1 MSKKPSFESTAYKL
15 FTFPLLMDLDIIH
28 LDVRGVSGFT
38 ILGKYI
44 PKDKLAKKYSQVIG
58 SLYDMPVP
66 KNYQRIDAI
75 ARPRVTPPLSDL
87 KTLKAHQVLV
97 YASSL
102 SEEHISPSARRA
114 LKLGVDAASLV
125 GLSGKAA
132 QCFAIPVR
140 DKHGKPLPSE
150 SISKSLAE
158 LVKHAKKN
166 KRLHFLVPEL
176 TRELGMLN
184 LFESTKLMLPLRG
197 VRNIY
202 LPTRILGYMYDNWGK
217 F

>member
-15 FTFPLLMDLDIIH
+15 FDMLLDLDIIH
-28 LDVRGVSGFT
+28 LDVRGASGFT

-44 PKDKLAKKYSQVIG
+44 PKDKLAKRYSQVVG
-58 SLYDMPVP
+58 SLYDIPLP
-66 KNYQRIDAI
+66 KKYQRIDAI

-102 SEEHISPSARRA
+102 SAEHSSPSAKRA
-114 LKLGVDAASLV
+114 LKLGADPAILAA
-125 GLSGKAA
+125 GLPGMAA
-132 QCFAIPVR
+132 QCYAIPVR

-150 SISKSLAE
+150 SISESLAE

-184 LFESTKLMLPLRG
+184 LFESTKLMLPLES